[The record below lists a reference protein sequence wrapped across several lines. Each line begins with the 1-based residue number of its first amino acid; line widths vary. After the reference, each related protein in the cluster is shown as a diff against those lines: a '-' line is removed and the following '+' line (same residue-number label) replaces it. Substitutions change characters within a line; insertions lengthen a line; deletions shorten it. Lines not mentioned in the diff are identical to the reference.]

1 MNLLIGQHLFSG
13 AVNIKEKEKETWKVQ
28 CERTQWEVQYII
40 YGKYMEINIAIF
52 SLKNRYCSSSVMLS
66 LVSQPGFISK
76 LFFTV
81 DSK

>member
-13 AVNIKEKEKETWKVQ
+13 AVNKKEKEKETWKVQ